1 MTRIRC
7 CLYNSN
13 TKKKKKILIGS
24 TKIFSITQLKN
35 QKFFFLTSMHV
46 LLYILKIKVSYF
58 IVYN

>member
-13 TKKKKKILIGS
+13 TKKKKILIGS

-35 QKFFFLTSMHV
+35 QIFFFFNFYACVTI
-46 LLYILKIKVSYF
+46 YIKHQSFLFYSL
-58 IVYN
+58 

>member
-13 TKKKKKILIGS
+13 TKKKKILIGS

-46 LLYILKIKVSYF
+46 LLFILNIKVSYF